1 MRSSVLDSIKAY
13 FRTANR
19 WFLRTPERAL
29 DEAYEAARAIK
40 RLEDERFNGNR
51 IPTDSGNYGRIAQN
65 YFQSELRKNLD
76 IIKFRISEFRASSA
90 IFRLSSRVI
99 TEIPVEENT
108 ADLQNI
114 NVIDRQAL
122 ILKKLQLI
130 DDILSRYGRTEPEP
144 SSVIV
149 ISDTSSVI
157 ADTNPPDRI
166 TINTADRRSQSR
178 LRNRPKMASSSG
190 ANGQANGQSNTP
202 KPASLSDAMLN
213 DPSARKEMQAGKSI
227 TDKTGILPRS
237 ILETVD
243 RIKREL
249 DPEAEQQVVRDFR
262 KSKARTIVSLRLVLF
277 LIIIPLLTQQVTK
290 TFVVGPIVDQ
300 FGGESIQNRVFLNE
314 DMEAE
319 ALSELERFEQ
329 HLRFEILVGRIQ
341 PQSEEEIADQIRDK
355 AQELEADFRRASA
368 DSIKNVFADLF
379 ALIAFTLVLVNS
391 RREIEVLKSFM
402 DQLIYGLSD
411 SAKAF
416 VIILFTDIF
425 VGFHSPHGWEILL
438 EGVSRHF
445 GLPANRDFIFLFIAT
460 FPVIL
465 DTIFKYWI
473 FRYLN
478 RVSPSAVATY
488 KTMNE

>member
-1 MRSSVLDSIKAY
+1 MRSSILNSIQSS
-13 FRTANR
+13 FRAANR

-29 DEAYEAARAIK
+29 DEAYEAAQAIR
-40 RLEDERFNGNR
+40 RLEEERFNGNR
-51 IPTDSGNYGRIAQN
+51 IPVDSGNYGRIAQG
-65 YFQSELRKNLD
+65 YFQSELKKNLD
-76 IIKFRISEFRASSA
+76 IIKIRISEFRISSA

-99 TEIPVEENT
+99 TEIPVEENA

-114 NVIDRQAL
+114 NIIDRQAV
-122 ILKKLQLI
+122 ILRKLQLI
-130 DDILSRYGRTEPEP
+130 DEILSRYGMAEPDP

-149 ISDTSSVI
+149 ISEPNAAISESAPPTDRP
-157 ADTNPPDRI
+157 NPLRPVRRSLN
-166 TINTADRRSQSR
+166 NTAPPLS
-178 LRNRPKMASSSG
+178 
-190 ANGQANGQSNTP
+190 NGQSNGAPATNLSNA
-202 KPASLSDAMLN
+202 KKDPAS
-213 DPSARKEMQAGKSI
+213 RKDLQSGKSI
-227 TDKTGILPRS
+227 TEKTGVLPRS

-249 DPEAEQQVVRDFR
+249 DPEAEQHVVRDFR
-262 KSKARTIVSLRLVLF
+262 KSKARTIISLRLVLF

-290 TFVVGPIVDQ
+290 TFLVGPVVDRFRSPEQ
-300 FGGESIQNRVFLNE
+300 ATVFLNE
-314 DMEAE
+314 DMEME
-319 ALSELERFEQ
+319 ALGELERFEK

-341 PQSEEEIADQIRDK
+341 PQSEEEIADRVREQ
-355 AQELEADFRRASA
+355 AQELETEFRRSSA
-368 DSIKNVFADLF
+368 DSVKNVFADMF

-391 RREIEVLKSFM
+391 RREIEVLKSFI
-402 DQLIYGLSD
+402 DQMVYGLSD

-416 VIILFTDIF
+416 LIILFTDMF

-488 KTMNE
+488 KNMNE

>member
-19 WFLRTPERAL
+19 WLFKTPERAL
-29 DEAYEAARAIK
+29 DEAYEAAQAIK
-40 RLEDERFNGNR
+40 RLEDERFNGGR
-51 IPTDSGNYGRIAQN
+51 IPTDSGNYGRIAQS
-65 YFQSELRKNLD
+65 YFQAELKKNLD
-76 IIKFRISEFRASSA
+76 IIKIRITEFRASSA

-99 TEIPVEENT
+99 TEVPFESNA
-108 ADLQNI
+108 ADLENI
-114 NVIDRQAL
+114 NVIDRQAV
-122 ILKKLQLI
+122 ILRKLQLI
-130 DDILSRYGRTEPEP
+130 DEILSRYGIQEPNP
-144 SSVIV
+144 ASVIV
-149 ISDTSSVI
+149 ISEANPIDQTDSSKRLSQ
-157 ADTNPPDRI
+157 PR
-166 TINTADRRSQSR
+166 QSR
-178 LRNRPKMASSSG
+178 SKASNMALNGQNGQRIDSSSL
-190 ANGQANGQSNTP
+190 
-202 KPASLSDAMLN
+202 SLKNAVKN
-213 DPSARKEMQAGKSI
+213 DPTTRKEIKGGKSI
-227 TDKTGILPRS
+227 TDKTGVLPRS

-249 DPEAEQQVVRDFR
+249 DPEAEKQVVQDFR
-262 KSKARTIVSLRLVLF
+262 KSKARTIISLRLVLF

-290 TFVVGPIVDQ
+290 TFVVGPIVD
-300 FGGESIQNRVFLNE
+300 RVRSETPETRIFLNE
-314 DMEAE
+314 EMEAE
-319 ALSELERFEQ
+319 ALTKLEQFER

-341 PQSEEEIADQIRDK
+341 PQSEEAISEQVRDR
-355 AQELEADFRRASA
+355 AQELEAEFRRQSS

-379 ALIAFTLVLVNS
+379 ALAAFTLVLVNS
-391 RREIEVLKSFM
+391 RKEIEVLKSFM
-402 DQLIYGLSD
+402 DQMIYGLSD

-416 VIILFTDIF
+416 VIILFTDMF

-445 GLPANRDFIFLFIAT
+445 GLPASRDFIFLFIAT

-488 KTMNE
+488 KNMNE

>member
-19 WFLRTPERAL
+19 WLLRTPERAL
-29 DEAYEAARAIK
+29 DEAYEAAQAIK

-51 IPTDSGNYGRIAQN
+51 IPTDSGNYGRIAQS
-65 YFQSELRKNLD
+65 YFQSELKKNLD
-76 IIKFRISEFRASSA
+76 IIKIRITEFRASSA

-99 TEIPVEENT
+99 TEIPFDANT
-108 ADLQNI
+108 ADLENI

-130 DDILSRYGRTEPEP
+130 DDILSRYGIAEPDP
-144 SSVIV
+144 ASVIV
-149 ISDTSSVI
+149 ISDTTAMT
-157 ADTNPPDRI
+157 ADSNSPDRP
-166 TINTADRRSQSR
+166 TRNSRNQSQLPSNSP
-178 LRNRPKMASSSG
+178 L
-190 ANGQANGQSNTP
+190 NGQANGRGIDPRSMNVSSEMI
-202 KPASLSDAMLN
+202 KDPAT
-213 DPSARKEMQAGKSI
+213 RKEIKAGKSI
-227 TDKTGILPRS
+227 TDKTGVLPRS

-262 KSKARTIVSLRLVLF
+262 KSKARTIISLRLVLF
-277 LIIIPLLTQQVTK
+277 LIIIPLLTQQVAK
-290 TFVVGPIVDQ
+290 TFVVGPVVDH
-300 FGGESIQNRVFLNE
+300 FRSETPEVRVFLNE
-314 DMEAE
+314 EMEAE
-319 ALSELERFEQ
+319 ALAELERFEQ

-341 PQSEEEIADQIRDK
+341 PQSEEEIADQVREK
-355 AQELEADFRRASA
+355 AQELESNFRRQSA
-368 DSIKNVFADLF
+368 DSIKNVFADMF
-379 ALIAFTLVLVNS
+379 ALVAFSLVLISS

-416 VIILFTDIF
+416 VIILFTDMF

-488 KTMNE
+488 KNMNE